1 MGLLRLPRRDNP
13 PPEEALER
21 NNSEDEDSGEE
32 LSEEESEPGTPPPGP
47 PTPPELRALREQN
60 EQLERDLQSYNID
73 SVRASEIAENMK
85 YQVERMEA
93 EIKRLKEKFAKDAM
107 TCAAASRVMM
117 GSGTGLALV
126 AAGGSRAMDYDH
138 SSMPR
143 VGTNDNNESTQ
154 YTPIDEIA
162 REIRKAEVEIEA
174 ATSLTAE
181 RKKEE
186 EEERVV
192 EPVGKKERLENS
204 DNDQDS
210 DPSPSPSNA

>member
-1 MGLLRLPRRDNP
+1 MGLQRLPRRNNP
-13 PPEEALER
+13 PPEEVLER

-32 LSEEESEPGTPPPGP
+32 LSEEESEPGTPPPGLA
-47 PTPPELRALREQN
+47 TPPELRALREQN

-73 SVRASEIAENMK
+73 GVRASEIAENMK

-107 TCAAASRVMM
+107 TCAAASGIMM

-138 SSMPR
+138 SSMAR
-143 VGTNDNNESTQ
+143 VGANDNNETTQ

-162 REIRKAEVEIEA
+162 REIRRAEVEIEV
-174 ATSLTAE
+174 ATSMDRWTE
-181 RKKEE
+181 KEE
-186 EEERVV
+186 EEERVE
-192 EPVGKKERLENS
+192 EPVGKMERSENS
-204 DNDQDS
+204 DQDS
-210 DPSPSPSNA
+210 DPSPSPPNA

>member
-1 MGLLRLPRRDNP
+1 MGLQRLPRKNNP
-13 PPEEALER
+13 PPEEVLER

-32 LSEEESEPGTPPPGP
+32 LSEEESEPGTPPPGLA
-47 PTPPELRALREQN
+47 TPPELRALREQN

-73 SVRASEIAENMK
+73 GVRASEIAENMK

-107 TCAAASRVMM
+107 TCAAASGIMM

-138 SSMPR
+138 SSMAR
-143 VGTNDNNESTQ
+143 VGTNDNNETTQ

-162 REIRKAEVEIEA
+162 REIRRAEVEIEV
-174 ATSLTAE
+174 ATSMDRWTE
-181 RKKEE
+181 REE
-186 EEERVV
+186 EEERVE
-192 EPVGKKERLENS
+192 EPVGKKERSENS
-204 DNDQDS
+204 DQDS
-210 DPSPSPSNA
+210 DPSPSPPNA